1 MSRIWVNSNKMWN
14 YFVTKLSETL
24 SSIFQGR
31 KISGAEADKTSSS
44 TTSSKSKSFFYTRGQ
59 PPIKPRP
66 HDPDVIR
73 IDAALYKKSTEE
85 KKSSDSLSDIPFQQ
99 HEIETQTCDVVDGQ
113 DTPGKRQVVVQQQR
127 NKNQPI
133 IIKKPH
139 LENRERLDD
148 LPVRPRPP
156 KLKPKRPPLPKDG
169 LPASEELI
177 VASLAER
184 RAPQATL
191 FDNSPNAVTSR
202 GNTTLDANHW
212 IVPSSETQTSRRP
225 STGTPKEKPKR
236 PSPPRDYPS
245 PPPSLNPYRTPPSR
259 IPPPKPPRVFMK
271 SEKLNKTEQQMGVSN
286 EKPNFERVGT
296 HHPVPDFEEAVEE
309 VLEENQV
316 KRCHLTWLP
325 LCSLILTSSIN
336 RI

>member
-1 MSRIWVNSNKMWN
+1 M
-14 YFVTKLSETL
+14 
-24 SSIFQGR
+24 
-31 KISGAEADKTSSS
+31 
-44 TTSSKSKSFFYTRGQ
+44 
-59 PPIKPRP
+59 
-66 HDPDVIR
+66 IR

-99 HEIETQTCDVVDGQ
+99 QEIETQTHDVVDGQ

-139 LENRERLDD
+139 LENRERLHGH
-148 LPVRPRPP
+148 PSKPRRPP
-156 KLKPKRPPLPKDG
+156 KLKPKRPPLPKDV
-169 LPASEELI
+169 LPVSEEFI
-177 VASLAER
+177 VASWAEQR
-184 RAPQATL
+184 TPQATS
-191 FDNSPNAVTSR
+191 FGNSSSGVTSR
-202 GNTTLDANHW
+202 GNTALDANHW
-212 IVPSSETQTSRRP
+212 IVPSSETQTSRTP

-236 PSPPRDYPS
+236 LPPPRDYPS
-245 PPPSLNPYRTPPSR
+245 PQPSLNLYRTPASR

-271 SEKLNKTEQQMGVSN
+271 SKKLNKTDQQMGLSN

-316 KRCHLTWLP
+316 KRCHLTWL
-325 LCSLILTSSIN
+325 
-336 RI
+336 